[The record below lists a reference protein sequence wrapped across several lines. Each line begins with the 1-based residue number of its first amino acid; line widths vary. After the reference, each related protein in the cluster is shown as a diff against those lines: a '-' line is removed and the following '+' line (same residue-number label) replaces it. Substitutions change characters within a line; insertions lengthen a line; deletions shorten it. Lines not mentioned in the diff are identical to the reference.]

1 MRNWFAIGAIFATL
15 LVALASIE
23 AAPVAGEPVAVIT
36 NPWGPRSAIDV
47 IADAQ
52 GSIVRVGRWS
62 FLAVAA
68 DDGDASFHRRLRAA
82 GAWLL
87 LSPIAVGA
95 CLDDARIEPHAGL
108 L

>member
-1 MRNWFAIGAIFATL
+1 MRHWFGIGAIFAAL
-15 LVALASIE
+15 LVALVLLE
-23 AAPVAGEPVAVIT
+23 AAPVAGQPVAVIT
-36 NPWGPRSAIDV
+36 NPWGPRSAIEV

-52 GSIVRVGRWS
+52 GLPMRAGRWR

-68 DDGDASFHRRLRAA
+68 DERDQSFHQRLRAA

-87 LSPIAVGA
+87 VSPIALGA
-95 CLDDARIEPHAGL
+95 CLDDARIEPNAGL

>member
-1 MRNWFAIGAIFATL
+1 MRNWFGIGAIFAAL
-15 LVALASIE
+15 LVTIASIE
-23 AAPVAGEPVAVIT
+23 AAPVAGEPVAVVT
-36 NPWGPRSAIDV
+36 NPWGPKSAMDV

-52 GSIVRVGRWS
+52 GSIVRVGRWR

-68 DDGDASFHRRLRAA
+68 DESDMSFHQRLRAA

-87 LSPIAVGA
+87 VSPIALGA
-95 CLDDARIEPHAGL
+95 CLDDPRVERNAGL

>member
-1 MRNWFAIGAIFATL
+1 MRNRFGIGAIFAAL
-15 LVALASIE
+15 LVAIASIE
-23 AAPVAGEPVAVIT
+23 AAPVAGEPVAVVT
-36 NPWGPRSAIDV
+36 NPWGPKSAIDV

-52 GSIVRVGRWS
+52 GSIARVGRWR

-68 DDGDASFHRRLRAA
+68 DEGDASLHQRLRAA

-87 LSPIAVGA
+87 VSPIAVGA
-95 CLDDARIEPHAGL
+95 CLDDARIERNAGL

>member
-1 MRNWFAIGAIFATL
+1 MRKWFGIMAIFAAL
-15 LVALASIE
+15 LVAIAAIE

-36 NPWGPRSAIDV
+36 NPWGPRSAIEV
-47 IADAQ
+47 IVDAQ
-52 GSIVRVGRWS
+52 GSLMRAGRWR

-68 DDGDASFHRRLRAA
+68 DEGDASFHQRLRAA

-87 LSPIAVGA
+87 VSPIALGA
-95 CLDDARIEPHAGL
+95 CLDDARIEANADL